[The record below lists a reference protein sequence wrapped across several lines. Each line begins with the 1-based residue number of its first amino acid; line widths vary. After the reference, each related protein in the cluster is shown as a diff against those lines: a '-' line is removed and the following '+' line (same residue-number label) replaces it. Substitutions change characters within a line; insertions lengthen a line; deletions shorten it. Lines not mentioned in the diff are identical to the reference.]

1 LLPFLRKSV
10 PASPISPYLLRILHA
25 VLESL
30 PTLRIVLSLVYCK
43 STYSM
48 VSSPFTKISY
58 EHAGMKG
65 IGQVKIPYFLL
76 VQIRARFLNQPTNR
90 CAQHMAVDSHP
101 R

>member
-1 LLPFLRKSV
+1 
-10 PASPISPYLLRILHA
+10 
-25 VLESL
+25 
-30 PTLRIVLSLVYCK
+30 
-43 STYSM
+43 M

-101 R
+101 Q